1 MLNFDEANII
11 QSIKR
16 GPTVIPT
23 MDMSGLPLFILGPD
37 FFPRFT
43 GTLRVFEPRYKQM
56 MDDCIMDSKPFGY
69 ISADPAKGEL
79 NGWSQPSDYGVI
91 CYVRDYEESGSN
103 LIIEVEATSA
113 FVVQNVIQPVL
124 PSLVDGER
132 FPGVEELME
141 EAGNPLDGKLYLRA
155 DVEILAEPDVDYVD
169 GAFKAFVDMLTPARQ
184 ILQMSSMYKGQ
195 ILDIKDPGDYD
206 GHLER
211 TDFVW
216 KVCCA
221 LCYDAYLQQ
230 DMLSQTSLS
239 SLMDICANRVTEI
252 LGRMGEESE

>member
-1 MLNFDEANII
+1 MTTSRIIIDI

-16 GPTVIPT
+16 SSTLIAT
-23 MDMSGLPLFILGPD
+23 MKISGLPLFILGPD
-37 FFPRFT
+37 FFPGFT

-113 FVVQNVIQPVL
+113 FIVKNVIQPVL

-132 FPGVEELME
+132 FPGVDELME
-141 EAGNPLDGKLYLRA
+141 EAGNPEGGKLYLRA
-155 DVEILAEPDVDYVD
+155 DVEVLDAPDIDYD
-169 GAFKAFVDMLTPARQ
+169 HEFFTSFVDMLVPAKQ

-195 ILDIKDPGDYD
+195 ILKFRELGGYTNDLDRSD
-206 GHLER
+206 L
-211 TDFVW
+211 VW

-230 DMLSQTSLS
+230 DMLSQS
-239 SLMDICANRVTEI
+239 SFSSIIEICKARISDILLR
-252 LGRMGEESE
+252 LEEE

>member
-1 MLNFDEANII
+1 MTA
-11 QSIKR
+11 SWTPSR
-16 GPTVIPT
+16 SV
-23 MDMSGLPLFILGPD
+23 
-37 FFPRFT
+37 
-43 GTLRVFEPRYKQM
+43 
-56 MDDCIMDSKPFGY
+56 

-103 LIIEVEATSA
+103 LIIEVEAASA
-113 FVVQNVIQPVL
+113 FIVQDVVQPVL

-141 EAGNPLDGKLYLRA
+141 EAGNPQDGKLYLRA
-155 DVEILAEPDVDYVD
+155 DVEVLSQPDVDYD
-169 GAFKAFVDMLTPARQ
+169 DEAFTTFLHLIAPARQ

-195 ILDIKDPGDYD
+195 NLVLKEPEDYD
-206 GHLER
+206 DDLDR
-211 TDFVW
+211 VDLVW

-230 DMLSQTSLS
+230 DMLSQTSFS
-239 SLMDICANRVTEI
+239 SLIEICTNRVTEI
-252 LGRMGEESE
+252 LERMEGQ